1 MRGSLMSR
9 RLNTTDKIESGDQF
23 VLYKANCSDFRAVPQ
38 DVFIKWIDENDP
50 TPSESGNSPVVQH
63 FNPNTDFTLIVENHP
78 EGTYLLLNPST
89 AIANGTIKLPVSAE
103 VADKQ
108 MVIFTCS
115 QQITNFTVDGNGAAV
130 VGQPN
135 AIHAT
140 AFFSLQYDKLSGT
153 WYRRG

>member
-1 MRGSLMSR
+1 MWGSSMSN
-9 RLNTTDKIESGDQF
+9 RLNTADRIEAGDQF
-23 VLYKANCSDFRAVPQ
+23 VLYKANCSDFRGVPQ
-38 DVFIKWIDENDP
+38 DILLDWIEKNQP
-50 TPSESGNSPVVQH
+50 APPESGSSPVVQH
-63 FNPNTDFTLIVENHP
+63 YNPNSDFTLIVENHP

-89 AIANGTIKLPVSAE
+89 GIANGTIKLPVNTE
-103 VADKQ
+103 VVDKQ

-115 QQITNFTVDGNGAAV
+115 QQITNFIVDGNGAAV

-140 AFFSLQYDKLSGT
+140 AFFSLQYDTLSGT

>member
-1 MRGSLMSR
+1 MSK

-38 DVFIKWIDENDP
+38 DIFINWIDENSP
-50 TPSESGNSPVVQH
+50 KPPESGNSPVVQH

-78 EGTYLLLNPST
+78 EGTYLLLNPSIE
-89 AIANGTIKLPVSAE
+89 IANGKIKLPVSAE

-115 QQITNFTVDGNGAAV
+115 QQITNFTVDGNGSAV

>member
-1 MRGSLMSR
+1 MSK

-23 VLYKANCSDFRAVPQ
+23 VLYKANCSDFRGLPQ
-38 DVFIKWIDENDP
+38 DVLLAWIEENQP
-50 TPSESGNSPVVQH
+50 EPPESGSSPIVQH
-63 FNPNTDFTLIVENHP
+63 FNPNSDFTLDVENHP

-89 AIANGTIKLPVSAE
+89 GIANGTIKLPVSAE
-103 VADKQ
+103 VVDKQ

-115 QQITNFTVDGNGAAV
+115 QQITNFTVNGNGAAV
-130 VGQPN
+130 VGAPN
-135 AIHAT
+135 AISAT